1 MLKGEI
7 CIFAVSNAEKDMTTP
22 MRQKLPIGIQ
32 SFQIIRRE
40 GYTYVDKTAL
50 IYELAQYRYA
60 YFLSRPR
67 RFGKSLLLDT
77 MQAYFEGRK
86 ELFEGLA
93 IMDLEKDWTEYPV
106 IRLDLSL
113 IAADTE
119 DKLEN
124 GLRRLL
130 EEEFERHNLN
140 PATGCISSE
149 LMFGNLIEQLY
160 KTTGQEVVVLIDEYD
175 KGLVDVL
182 RDEDQLEKN
191 TTILRPFFTQIK
203 GRGHLL
209 RFTFITG
216 VARFRHVTIFSGLN
230 NLKDISLDKRYATIC
245 GFTQNDLTDNFDP
258 YIDALAVKRG
268 QSHEEAIETLR
279 QQYDGYRFTEAAEL
293 VYNPFSI
300 VNCLDELQLS
310 NYWAMSGTSK
320 ILVDFLKDS
329 HYNLADLDGK
339 EVPAIQLG
347 DIYNSRNP
355 VPLFYQTGYLTIKDA
370 DDPIY
375 TLRFP
380 NAEVKQAL
388 LSYLVPAFMDVD
400 EADMG
405 LLLEKVKKFFAR
417 NDIEAVMKALQTL
430 FGSIPYHLWDNEDK
444 EKTYHR
450 LVHLFFMMAGIST
463 QSERAVSG
471 GRIDMLCQTPKRVY
485 IFEFKLDG
493 TAEEALAQIDE
504 KGYPLPWSA
513 DGREVY
519 KIGVAFSSEKRN
531 ITHWLIA

>member
-1 MLKGEI
+1 
-7 CIFAVSNAEKDMTTP
+7 MTP
-22 MRQKLPIGIQ
+22 PIRQKMPIGIQ
-32 SFQIIRRE
+32 SFATIRR
-40 GYTYVDKTAL
+40 YDMTYVDKTAL
-50 IYELAQYRYA
+50 IYDLAQSPYA

-67 RFGKSLLLDT
+67 RFGKSLLLNT

-93 IMDLEKDWTEYPV
+93 IMNLEKDWTVYPV
-106 IRLDLSL
+106 IRLDLSR
-113 IAADTE
+113 ISAVNE

-124 GLRRLL
+124 GLQYLVQEEYRRQNITPPASCTDSALL
-130 EEEFERHNLN
+130 FGGLIKQLNER
-140 PATGCISSE
+140 TEKG
-149 LMFGNLIEQLY
+149 
-160 KTTGQEVVVLIDEYD
+160 VVVLIDEYD

-182 RDEDQLEKN
+182 RDEAQLERN
-191 TTILRPFFTQIK
+191 TAVLRPFFTQIK
-203 GRGHLL
+203 ALGDCIH
-209 RFTFITG
+209 FTFITG

-230 NLKDISLDKRYATIC
+230 NLNDISLDPRYANIC
-245 GFTQNDLTDNFDP
+245 GFTQQELVDNFSP
-258 YIDALAVKRG
+258 QIDALAEKLG
-268 QSHEEAIETLR
+268 KSHEEAIDILR
-279 QQYDGYRFTEAAEL
+279 QQYDGYRFTERPEL

-300 VNCLDELQLS
+300 VNCLDKLQLS
-310 NYWAMSGTSK
+310 NFWAMSGTSK
-320 ILVDFLKDS
+320 ILVDFLKDNN
-329 HYNLADLDGK
+329 YTLADLDGV
-339 EVPAIQLG
+339 EASALQLG
-347 DIYNSRNP
+347 DIYNSEDP
-355 VPLFYQTGYLTIKDA
+355 VPLFYQTGYLTIMEA

-375 TLRFP
+375 TLGFP

-388 LSYLVPAFMDVD
+388 LTYLVPAFMDIK
-400 EADMG
+400 ESNIG

-430 FGSIPYHLWDNEDK
+430 LGSIPYHLWDNEDK

-531 ITHWLIA
+531 ITRWIIA

>member
-1 MLKGEI
+1 
-7 CIFAVSNAEKDMTTP
+7 MTTP
-22 MRQKLPIGIQ
+22 IRQKMPIGIQ

-50 IYELAQYRYA
+50 IYELAQNRYA

-93 IMDLEKDWTEYPV
+93 IMNLEKDWPVYPV

-119 DKLEN
+119 EKLEN
-124 GLRRLL
+124 GLKRLL
-130 EEEFERHNLN
+130 AEEFDRHNLT
-140 PATGCISSE
+140 PDSGCSSSE
-149 LMFGNLIEQLY
+149 LMFGNLIEKLH

-182 RDEDQLEKN
+182 RDEAQLEKN
-191 TTILRPFFTQIK
+191 TTVLRPFFTQIK

-209 RFTFITG
+209 RLTFITG

-230 NLKDISLDKRYATIC
+230 NLNDISLEPRYAEIC
-245 GFTQNDLTDNFDP
+245 GFTQKELVDYFCP
-258 YIDALAVKRG
+258 QIDSLAHKLG
-268 QSHEEAIETLR
+268 QSHQETLETLR
-279 QQYDGYRFTEAAEL
+279 QQYDGYRFTELPEL

-300 VNCLDELQLS
+300 VNCLNKLQLS
-310 NYWAMSGTSK
+310 NFWAMSGTSK
-320 ILVDFLKDS
+320 ILVDFLK
-329 HYNLADLDGK
+329 HNKYTLAEIDGAK
-339 EVPAIQLG
+339 ISGERLA
-347 DIYNSRNP
+347 DIYNDRNP
-355 VPLFYQTGYLTIKDA
+355 IPLFYQTGYLTICDA
-370 DDPIY
+370 KNGRF
-375 TLRFP
+375 TLTYP

-388 LSYLVPAFMDVD
+388 LEYLVPEYMDVD
-400 EADMG
+400 DDDISNSVFDIKDAFADADVDAIM
-405 LLLEKVKKFFAR
+405 R
-417 NDIEAVMKALQTL
+417 SLQSL

-463 QSERAVSG
+463 QSERSVSG

-531 ITHWLIA
+531 ITRWILA